1 MLKNVVKQKT
11 FSDSRLGDIPK
22 HIAID
27 DLNEFLLENEIT
39 PDRIISI
46 TKDYGYPNK
55 LDLFYHVIEER

>member
-1 MLKNVVKQKT
+1 MLKNVVKQKA
-11 FSDSRLGDIPK
+11 FSDSRFGDIPE
-22 HIAID
+22 HIAIN

-55 LDLFYHVIEER
+55 LDLFYRDMEER